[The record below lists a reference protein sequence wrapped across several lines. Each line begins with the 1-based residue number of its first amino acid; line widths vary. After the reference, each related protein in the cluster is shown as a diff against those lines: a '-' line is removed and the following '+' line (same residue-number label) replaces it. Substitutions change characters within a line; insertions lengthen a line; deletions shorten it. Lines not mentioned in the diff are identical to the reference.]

1 VVVKLSVLPGTG
13 ETDPKGFEKVT
24 LGTTPATLAII
35 WFPPRRATAAA
46 ARRAL
51 LRAGSDRESDAS
63 HNTPYPA
70 GAAWIG
76 STAFTTEFW
85 YTTPNL
91 ELKKVTCVA
100 VARIKTAV
108 SRALN
113 KAWIAKTLKIT
124 PRLVKNS
131 TFFPVYDDP
140 NPPHHLPLSIS
151 HGTDDSV
158 WRLGEAP
165 GV

>member
-1 VVVKLSVLPGTG
+1 MVVKLSVLPGTG

-35 WFPPRRATAAA
+35 RFPARRATAAAARRGA

-51 LRAGSDRESDAS
+51 LRAGSDGESDAS

-76 STAFTTEFW
+76 SAAFTTEVW

-91 ELKKVTCVA
+91 ELKKVTCG
-100 VARIKTAV
+100 R
-108 SRALN
+108 
-113 KAWIAKTLKIT
+113 
-124 PRLVKNS
+124 
-131 TFFPVYDDP
+131 
-140 NPPHHLPLSIS
+140 
-151 HGTDDSV
+151 GTDKNCCGTG
-158 WRLGEAP
+158 LKQGMELK
-165 GV
+165 GG